1 MGNGD
6 IIRPDED
13 VDIGYAFSGAIRCRN
28 LTVLEGGSVTGTV
41 VASRVDV
48 KGSLNGVVDCEYFQ
62 ALPPAFVRGTV
73 FAPNCLTRDKDG
85 RTSDALFLYSSKRQA
100 IFHLEPPQAPINFE
114 ELISTAIEEA
124 VAERVAPAAA
134 SAIPEASMPASP
146 VETTSETPSERELGL
161 LERLASKG
169 LTSLL
174 PADPEPEELLEP
186 VPTPLPSDRA
196 ATSGRTPLPSLV

>member
-6 IIRPDED
+6 IIKPDED
-13 VDIGYAFSGAIRCRN
+13 VEISYAFSGTIRCRN

-41 VASRVDV
+41 VAARVDV
-48 KGSLNGVVDCEYFQ
+48 KGSLSGVVDCEYFQ

-73 FAPNCLTRDKDG
+73 FAPNSLTRDKDG

-100 IFHLEPPQAPINFE
+100 IFHVEPPEAPINFDE
-114 ELISTAIEEA
+114 VISSAIEAA
-124 VAERVAPAAA
+124 VAERVVPAASTQA
-134 SAIPEASMPASP
+134 PEGPAIMDTVVEASP
-146 VETTSETPSERELGL
+146 ERELGL

-174 PADPEPEELLEP
+174 PADPESDEMQEP
-186 VPTPLPSDRA
+186 ALPASSSDRA
-196 ATSGRTPLPSLV
+196 VTSGRTPLPSLV

>member
-6 IIRPDED
+6 IIKPDED
-13 VDIGYAFSGAIRCRN
+13 VEIGYAFSGTIRCRN

-41 VASRVDV
+41 VAARVDV
-48 KGSLNGVVDCEYFQ
+48 KGSLSGVVDCEYFQ

-73 FAPNCLTRDKDG
+73 FAPNSLTRDKDG

-100 IFHLEPPQAPINFE
+100 IFHVEPPQAPINFDE
-114 ELISTAIEEA
+114 VISSAIEAA

-134 SAIPEASMPASP
+134 TPAPETTAIVDTAVDASP
-146 VETTSETPSERELGL
+146 ERELGL

-174 PADPEPEELLEP
+174 PADPEPDELQEP
-186 VPTPLPSDRA
+186 ALPASSSDRSG
-196 ATSGRTPLPSLV
+196 TSGRTPLPSLV

>member
-6 IIRPDED
+6 IIKPDED
-13 VDIGYAFSGAIRCRN
+13 VEIGYAFSGTIRCRN

-41 VASRVDV
+41 VAARVDV

-73 FAPNCLTRDKDG
+73 FAPNSLTRDKDG

-100 IFHLEPPQAPINFE
+100 IFHLEPPKAPVNFD
-114 ELISTAIEEA
+114 ELISTAIEAA
-124 VAERVAPAAA
+124 VAERVAPAA
-134 SAIPEASMPASP
+134 SAHAPEADVPA
-146 VETTSETPSERELGL
+146 VAAAEVPSERDLGL

-174 PADPEPEELLEP
+174 PADPVPDELQDP
-186 VPTPLPSDRA
+186 ALPASSFDRSG
-196 ATSGRTPLPSLV
+196 TSGRTPLPSLV